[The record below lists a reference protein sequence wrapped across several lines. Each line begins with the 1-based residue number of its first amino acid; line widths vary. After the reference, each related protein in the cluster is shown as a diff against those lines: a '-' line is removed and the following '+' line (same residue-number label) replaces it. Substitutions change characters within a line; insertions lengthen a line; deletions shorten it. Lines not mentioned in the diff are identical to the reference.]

1 MNTPSF
7 KEPFISQIP
16 ALRLLQQLGYAYS
29 SSKEAEKLRG
39 GKTNNVLL
47 EDVLRKQL
55 KEINAEKRI
64 SSTKTA
70 YISDAN
76 IENGKRTNDY
86 CLITAYYMNKDY
98 GEKKIKKLMKRRL
111 SEAL

>member
-16 ALRLLQQLGYAYS
+16 ALRLLQQLGYAYL

-70 YISDAN
+70 YISEGN
-76 IENGKRTNDY
+76 IENRKRTNDY
-86 CLITAYYMNKDY
+86 CLITAYCETKIM
-98 GEKKIKKLMKRRL
+98 EKRKLRN
-111 SEAL
+111 